1 MIDRGNDK
9 LSVINRYRV
18 GIDHL
23 SYRYWQNPMS
33 VDLYCTPVR
42 FSTFLFKF
50 SIDLCLVFVLTC
62 RTNMTSLTNIHN
74 LGWTWWRNT
83 WSLWRSEQ
91 RSNKTMQ
98 SSYGKWFE
106 YGGPCSCVQC
116 MLHAHVWTCSVC
128 VRAELWLTVKW
139 TGPVT
144 CLEQNRTCRHLRA
157 LVLALD
163 QRISAY
169 SHAGLLVG
177 SVSARPW
184 RSFDSHAILCV
195 FGSSATLLYVLT
207 TQREREKERKW
218 EQTNIWL

>member
-1 MIDRGNDK
+1 
-9 LSVINRYRV
+9 
-18 GIDHL
+18 
-23 SYRYWQNPMS
+23 
-33 VDLYCTPVR
+33 
-42 FSTFLFKF
+42 
-50 SIDLCLVFVLTC
+50 
-62 RTNMTSLTNIHN
+62 MTSLTNIHN

-91 RSNKTMQ
+91 RSNKIMQ

-139 TGPVT
+139 MGRVT

-177 SVSARPW
+177 SVSAKPW
-184 RSFDSHAILCV
+184 RSLDSHAILCV
-195 FGSSATLLYVLT
+195 WQLCHTALCSYYT
-207 TQREREKERKW
+207 EREGEREEVGADEHMTLGMWIQWKHW
-218 EQTNIWL
+218 HLSVHLHFEFMLGQMPLAVQLSLWPCATVLAQDPVS